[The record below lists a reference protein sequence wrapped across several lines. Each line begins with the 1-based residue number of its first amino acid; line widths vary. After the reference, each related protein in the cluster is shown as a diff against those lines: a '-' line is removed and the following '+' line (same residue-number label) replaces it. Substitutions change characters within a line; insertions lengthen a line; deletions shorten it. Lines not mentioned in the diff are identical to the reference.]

1 MSMADNKTAAAKPM
15 SKSQVFAALCEK
27 TALSKKQVTAV
38 FDALTALLK
47 AQVGK
52 KGPGAF
58 VIPSSLIKVK
68 RVMRPAK
75 KARMGR
81 NPATGEPMMLKAK
94 PATTVIKAQAMK
106 ALKEMV

>member
-1 MSMADNKTAAAKPM
+1 MADSKTGAAKPM

-27 TALSKKQVTAV
+27 TELSKKQITAV
-38 FDALTALLK
+38 FDALTALMK

-58 VIPSSLIKVK
+58 VIPPSLIKVK
-68 RVMRPAK
+68 RVVRPAK

-94 PATTVIKAQAMK
+94 AATTVIKAQAMK
-106 ALKEMV
+106 ALKVMV

>member
-1 MSMADNKTAAAKPM
+1 MAESKSSTAKPL
-15 SKSQVFAALCEK
+15 SKSQVYAALSEK
-27 TALSKKQVTAV
+27 TELTKKQIDSVFEALS
-38 FDALTALLK
+38 ALIK

-52 KGPGAF
+52 KGPGSF

-68 RVMRPAK
+68 RVVRPAK

-94 PATTVIKAQAMK
+94 SATTVIKAQAMK

>member
-1 MSMADNKTAAAKPM
+1 MAESKSNAAKPM
-15 SKSQVFAALCEK
+15 SKSQVY
-27 TALSKKQVTAV
+27 TALSEHTALTKKQIDSV
-38 FDALTALLK
+38 FEALSGLIK

-52 KGPGAF
+52 KGPGSF
-58 VIPSSLIKVK
+58 VIPSSLIKIK
-68 RVMRPAK
+68 RVAKPAK

-94 PATTVIKAQAMK
+94 PASTVIKAQAMK

>member
-1 MSMADNKTAAAKPM
+1 MAESKSSAAKPM
-15 SKSQVFAALCEK
+15 SKSQVYAALSEK
-27 TALSKKQVTAV
+27 AELSKKQIDAV
-38 FDALTALLK
+38 FEALAALIK
-47 AQVGK
+47 SQVGK

-58 VIPSSLIKVK
+58 VIPSSLIKIK
-68 RVMRPAK
+68 RVVRPAK

-94 PATTVIKAQAMK
+94 AATTVIKAQAMK